1 MNNLWL
7 ALSGAWNVLLAGLL
21 LGAGLPAIFALG
33 IRLLSVG
40 AQGTPQDPQPTW
52 LGKSLAGICFA
63 VVGLGIL
70 AGIGTIVAHGFGAHL
85 TFDGIIPV
93 FVRR

>member
-7 ALSGAWNVLLAGLL
+7 ALTGAWQVLLAGLL

-33 IRLLSVG
+33 IRVLSVG
-40 AQGTPQDPQPTW
+40 AAGTPDDPQPTW
-52 LGKSLAGICFA
+52 LGRSLAGICFA

-70 AGIGTIVAHGFGAHL
+70 AGIGTIVAHGFGAQL

>member
-7 ALSGAWNVLLAGLL
+7 ALTGAWHVLLAGLL

-33 IRLLSVG
+33 VRALSVG
-40 AQGTPQDPQPTW
+40 ATGTPEDPQPTW
-52 LGKSLAGICFA
+52 LGRTLAGLCFA

-85 TFDGIIPV
+85 TFEGIIPV

>member
-7 ALSGAWNVLLAGLL
+7 ALTGAWHVLLAGLL

-33 IRLLSVG
+33 VRALSVG
-40 AQGTPQDPQPTW
+40 ATGTPGDPQPTW
-52 LGKSLAGICFA
+52 LGRTLAGLCFA

>member
-1 MNNLWL
+1 M
-7 ALSGAWNVLLAGLL
+7 LLAGLL

-33 IRLLSVG
+33 IRVLSVG
-40 AQGTPQDPQPTW
+40 AAGTPDDPRPTW

-93 FVRR
+93 FVAR

>member
-1 MNNLWL
+1 MNSLWL
-7 ALSGAWNVLLAGLL
+7 ALTRAWHVLLAGLL

-33 IRLLSVG
+33 IRVLSVG
-40 AQGTPQDPQPTW
+40 AAGTPDDPRPTW

-93 FVRR
+93 FVAR